1 MQVSMSWP
9 DDDINA
15 LGTRYTK
22 PIYLLP
28 DFVSAVMKQSTTTT
42 DYDDKQ
48 LQ

>member
-1 MQVSMSWP
+1 VYLCMYVSMSKLASF

-28 DFVSAVMKQSTTTT
+28 DFVS
-42 DYDDKQ
+42 Q
-48 LQ
+48 LL